1 MDEKKASSDRQTWI
15 SCLRIV
21 STLAVIWLHTNGTIY
36 GNQELFTLS
45 DEQVKWFTVN
55 FHLMEWSVP
64 VFLMITGALM
74 LRHDRKIT
82 IHECI
87 FKYSRRQLFA
97 VLLFGTFYAAII
109 EVTSNGI
116 GPLIVI
122 KSIWGS
128 ITGNTSSHLWYCFL
142 LIGIYLI
149 LPVLKLFID
158 KTDNREILYLLVVL
172 FVFDFFIP
180 FINIFLN
187 KKIRFGIPFTYALF
201 YLICGYYL
209 TRMSKKMWVYCVV
222 ACVTMPMVI
231 LLSYFNPVLASQ
243 CLGYNSPIVALLA
256 ISLFGLFQNMINM
269 KESKKLWKID
279 RLCFGV
285 YLIHPLFIQG
295 FFRVIG
301 FTPMKFNIYQIGTV
315 LICGIVIVLSFGF
328 SWGANKVP
336 MMKKY
341 IL

>member
-1 MDEKKASSDRQTWI
+1 MNEKQAISDRQTWI

-45 DEQVKWFTVN
+45 DEQIKWFTVN
-55 FHLMEWSVP
+55 YYIMKWSVP
-64 VFLMITGALM
+64 VFLMITGALL

-82 IHECI
+82 MYECI

-97 VLLFGTFYAAII
+97 ELLFGTFYAAII
-109 EVTSNGI
+109 EVTNNGI
-116 GPLIVI
+116 GPLIVT
-122 KSIWGS
+122 KSILGS

-172 FVFDFFIP
+172 FAFDFFIP

-187 KKIRFGIPFTYALF
+187 KKIQFGIPFTYALF

-209 TRMSKKMWVYCVV
+209 T
-222 ACVTMPMVI
+222 
-231 LLSYFNPVLASQ
+231 
-243 CLGYNSPIVALLA
+243 
-256 ISLFGLFQNMINM
+256 
-269 KESKKLWKID
+269 
-279 RLCFGV
+279 
-285 YLIHPLFIQG
+285 
-295 FFRVIG
+295 
-301 FTPMKFNIYQIGTV
+301 
-315 LICGIVIVLSFGF
+315 
-328 SWGANKVP
+328 
-336 MMKKY
+336 
-341 IL
+341 